1 MEIKI
6 NKDIQEYRETIAFG
20 LDVRQFIF
28 CILAVA
34 CGAGLYILLFQA
46 INASLAGWIAVIAAV
61 PGALLGFFKINDLT
75 FEKFLFAFVKTNF
88 LFPQT
93 RTFCTPETRE
103 RLKAEADAKKKKPK
117 KAAKKDGGKHGV

>member
-20 LDVRQFIF
+20 LDLRQFIF
-28 CILAVA
+28 SIFAVA
-34 CGAGLYILLFQA
+34 CGAGVYILLFQT
-46 INASLAGWIAVIAAV
+46 INASIAGWIAVIAAV

-75 FEKFLFAFVKTNF
+75 FEKFLFAFIKVTF

-103 RLKAEADAKKKKPK
+103 RLKAEADAKKKPK
-117 KAAKKDGGKHGV
+117 KAKKKDGGKHGV